1 MQKPKEASRSRHM
14 SWCVAHAEFRGAE
27 GSRMKLVFTGGWG
40 GGGVRNEGWVC
51 GSRSNYCSCVR
62 LTEPPPRH
70 RQQWAMIG

>member
-1 MQKPKEASRSRHM
+1 
-14 SWCVAHAEFRGAE
+14 
-27 GSRMKLVFTGGWG
+27 MKLVFTGGWG